1 MAESNLKE
9 TFYRQ
14 FHQDVATLQK
24 QIEGLSSLSTSG
36 GERNQA
42 IDDCLAGIDRLSH
55 DVQDASS
62 LLPAYDQRTYS
73 EAIKKLSEKLSSV
86 RNSFDPPKKFNFK
99 NKRKDMTKPQA
110 KPETSNTSTSQ
121 PSSLP
126 EQPPPPQQKHQ
137 ETAQTDAW
145 TSALSN
151 KSHAHTTLTQT
162 PYTTSSPT
170 VSHITHCVVDLS
182 APTKANAPFAALYLR
197 SITSSLII
205 TGQVAG
211 AIHITDVSN
220 SVIVTACRQFRI
232 HGSKDVDVY
241 LHSASR
247 PIFEDCE
254 GLRFAPLPDCY
265 KTPEIEQSANR
276 WDQIDD
282 FKWLKAEPSPHFN
295 ILPASERVSEDVW
308 REKVPGNDESLDDT
322 LKAVGIQYR

>member
-1 MAESNLKE
+1 MAESNVKE

-14 FHQDVATLQK
+14 FHQDVATLQR
-24 QIEGLSSLSTSG
+24 QIESLSSMSASG

-42 IDDCLAGIDRLSH
+42 IDDCLAAIDRLSH

-73 EAIKKLSEKLSSV
+73 ETIKKLSEKLSSV
-86 RNSFDPPKKFNFK
+86 RNSFDPPKKFSFK
-99 NKRKDMTKPQA
+99 NKKKDLA
-110 KPETSNTSTSQ
+110 KPEATPDTSNASSVKP
-121 PSSLP
+121 PSLS
-126 EQPPPPQQKHQ
+126 EQPPPPQQ
-137 ETAQTDAW
+137 DPS
-145 TSALSN
+145 TSALSH
-151 KSHAHTTLTQT
+151 KSYTRIVLTQT
-162 PYTTSSPT
+162 PYATSSPT
-170 VSHITHCVVDLS
+170 ISHLTGCIVDLS
-182 APTKANAPFAALYLR
+182 APTRANAPFAALYLR

-220 SVIVTACRQFRI
+220 SVVVTACRQFRM

-254 GLRFAPLPDCY
+254 GLRFAPLPDAH
-265 KTPEIEQSANR
+265 KTPEIEQSANQ

-295 ILPASERVSEDVW
+295 ILPVAERVAEEVW
-308 REKVPGNDESLDDT
+308 REKVSGNDGSLDDA
-322 LKAVGIQYR
+322 LRAVGVR

>member
-14 FHQDVATLQK
+14 FHQDVVTLQR
-24 QIEGLSSLSTSG
+24 QIESLSSLSTSG

-42 IDDCLAGIDRLSH
+42 IDDCPAGIDRISH

-73 EAIKKLSEKLSSV
+73 ETIKKLSEKLSSV
-86 RNSFDPPKKFNFK
+86 RNSFDPPKKFSFK
-99 NKRKDMTKPQA
+99 SKKKDIMKPEA
-110 KPETSNTSTSQ
+110 KPEDSFTST
-121 PSSLP
+121 
-126 EQPPPPQQKHQ
+126 
-137 ETAQTDAW
+137 
-145 TSALSN
+145 LSH
-151 KSHAHTTLTQT
+151 KSHARITLAQA
-162 PYTTSSPT
+162 PYATSSPT
-170 VSHITHCVVDLS
+170 VSHLAHCVVDLS
-182 APTKANAPFAALYLR
+182 APTKADAPFAALYLR

-220 SVIVTACRQFRI
+220 SVIVTACRQFRM

-241 LHSASR
+241 LHSTSR

-254 GLRFAPLPDCY
+254 GLRFAPLPDSY
-265 KTPEIEQSANR
+265 KTPEIEQSANQ
-276 WDQIDD
+276 WNQIDD

-295 ILPASERVSEDVW
+295 ILPAAERVSEEVW
-308 REKVPGNDESLDDT
+308 SGKIPGNDESLDGT
-322 LKAVGIQYR
+322 PASCWYTVSINVI

>member
-14 FHQDVATLQK
+14 FHQDVATLHR
-24 QIEGLSSLSTSG
+24 QIESLSSLSTSG

-73 EAIKKLSEKLSSV
+73 ETIKKLSEKLSSV
-86 RNSFDPPKKFNFK
+86 RNSFDPPKKFSFK
-99 NKRKDMTKPQA
+99 SKKKDIMKPEA
-110 KPETSNTSTSQ
+110 KPEVLDTSSAKSSSLLEQQPSQ
-121 PSSLP
+121 PS
-126 EQPPPPQQKHQ
+126 QHQ
-137 ETAQTDAW
+137 ETAQQDSF
-145 TSALSN
+145 TSTLSH
-151 KSHAHTTLTQT
+151 KSHARITLAQA
-162 PYTTSSPT
+162 PYATSSPT
-170 VSHITHCVVDLS
+170 VSHLAHCVVDLS
-182 APTKANAPFAALYLR
+182 APTKADAPFAALYLR

-220 SVIVTACRQFRI
+220 SVIVTACRQFRM

-241 LHSASR
+241 LHSTSR

-254 GLRFAPLPDCY
+254 GLRFAPLPDSY
-265 KTPEIEQSANR
+265 KTLEIEQSANQ
-276 WDQIDD
+276 WNQIDD

-295 ILPASERVSEDVW
+295 ILPAAERVSEEVW
-308 REKVPGNDESLDDT
+308 SRKIPGNDESLDGT
-322 LKAVGIQYR
+322 LQAVGIRCR